1 MTVRVLA
8 VASEAVPLVKTGG
21 LADVVGALPAALAP
35 HDVAVTTLLPSYPA
49 VREAVPRAR
58 ELRAFPDLFGGP
70 ARLLSANAQGLT
82 LLLLDAPHLYDRPGG
97 PYLGPDRRDWPD
109 NAERFAALSRVAAAV
124 ARDGAGRARF
134 DLVHAHDWQAGLV
147 GAYLRHAPGRRVPLV
162 FTIHNLAFQ
171 GRFPASL
178 FPALG
183 LPPEAFSVEGVEYAG
198 GVGFLKAGIWYAD
211 RITTVSPTYAAEIT
225 TPEGGMGL
233 DGLLRGRSGVL
244 SGILNGLDTTVWDP
258 ATDPLLP
265 ARFSA
270 ADMAPRAGLKAALQ
284 ARFGLA
290 QDAAAPLF
298 AFIGRLAWQKGVDL
312 LLAALPAVL
321 EEGGQLALLGSGEA
335 GLEQAC
341 QDAAAAHPGR
351 VGARVAFA
359 EHLARLLYAGADI
372 VVVPSRFEPCGL
384 TQLCALRYGAP
395 PLVARAGGLAD
406 TVVDAN
412 EAALVA
418 GVATGLMVAPGS
430 VTALSAGL
438 RRAAMLWRHRET
450 WTRIQANAM
459 AADVSWARSA
469 ARYAELFRAMR
480 SPPP

>member
-1 MTVRVLA
+1 MTLRVLA

-35 HDVAVTTLLPSYPA
+35 EGVAVTTLLPCYPA
-49 VREAVPRAR
+49 VRAAARRQR
-58 ELRAFPDLFGGP
+58 ELRAWPDLLGGP
-70 ARLLSANAQGLT
+70 ARLLAARAADMP

-97 PYLGPDRRDWPD
+97 PYLGPDRQDWPD
-109 NAERFAALSRVAAAV
+109 NAERFAALSLVAADI
-124 ARDGAGRARF
+124 ARDGAGPARF
-134 DLVHAHDWQAGLV
+134 ALVHAHDWQAGLV
-147 GAYLRHAPGRRVPLV
+147 GAYLRHRPGQRVPVV
-162 FTIHNLAFQ
+162 FSIHNLAFQ

-244 SGILNGLDTTVWDP
+244 SGILNGLDTRLWNP

-265 ARFSA
+265 VRFSN
-270 ADMAPRAGLKAALQ
+270 ADPAPRAALKPALQ
-284 ARFGLA
+284 ARFRLA
-290 QDAAAPLF
+290 EDPAAPLF
-298 AFIGRLAWQKGVDL
+298 AFIGRLSWQKGVDL
-312 LLAALPAVL
+312 LLSALPALL
-321 EEGGQLALLGSGEA
+321 EAGGQLALLGSGDP

-341 QDAAAAHPGR
+341 RDAAAAHPGR
-351 VGARVAFA
+351 VGAEITFA
-359 EHLARLLYAGADI
+359 EDVARLLYGGADC

-412 EAALVA
+412 DAALAA
-418 GVATGLMVAPGS
+418 GVGTGLMVAPGS
-430 VTALSAGL
+430 ADALATGL
-438 RRAAMLWRHRET
+438 RRAVSLLRDRGT
-450 WTRIQANAM
+450 WARIQANAM
-459 AADVSWARSA
+459 AAEVSWGRSA
-469 ARYAELFRAMR
+469 ARYAALFRDTL

>member
-1 MTVRVLA
+1 MTLRVLA

-21 LADVVGALPAALAP
+21 LADVVGALPAALAAQE
-35 HDVAVTTLLPSYPA
+35 VSVTTLLPCYPA
-49 VREAVPRAR
+49 ARAAVRRAR
-58 ELRAFPDLFGGP
+58 EVRAFAELFGGP
-70 ARLLSANAQGLT
+70 ARVLSAAVQDLP

-109 NAERFAALSRVAAAV
+109 NAERFAALSRAAAAL

-134 DLVHAHDWQAGLV
+134 DLVHAHDWQAGLT
-147 GAYLRHAPGRRVPLV
+147 GAYLRHAPGRRVPVL
-162 FTIHNLAFQ
+162 FSIHNLAFQ

-198 GVGFLKAGIWYAD
+198 GVGYLKAGIWYAD
-211 RITTVSPTYAAEIT
+211 RIATVSPTYAAEIT

-233 DGLLRGRSGVL
+233 DGLLRGRAGVL
-244 SGILNGLDTTVWDP
+244 SGILNGLDTGVWNP

-265 ARFSA
+265 AHFSA
-270 ADMAPRAGLKAALQ
+270 ADAAPRAGLKAALQ
-284 ARFGLA
+284 QRFGLV

-321 EEGGQLALLGSGEA
+321 EAGGQLALLGSGEA

-341 QDAAAAHPGR
+341 LDAAAAHPGR
-351 VGARVAFA
+351 VGARIAFA
-359 EHLARLLYAGADI
+359 EDLARLLYAGADC

-384 TQLCALRYGAP
+384 AQLCALRYGAP
-395 PLVARAGGLAD
+395 PLVARVGGLAD

-412 EAALVA
+412 EAALSA
-418 GVATGLMVAPGS
+418 GVATGFMVAPGS
-430 VTALSAGL
+430 AAALAAGL
-438 RRAAMLWRHRET
+438 RRAAALWRDRAA
-450 WTRIQANAM
+450 WARIQANGM
-459 AADVSWARSA
+459 AADLSWTRSA
-469 ARYAELFRAMR
+469 ARYAALFREMLA
-480 SPPP
+480 PPP

>member
-1 MTVRVLA
+1 MTLQVLA
-8 VASEAVPLVKTGG
+8 VASEAAPLVKTGG

-35 HDVAVTTLLPSYPA
+35 HDVAVTTLLPCYPA
-49 VREAVPRAR
+49 VRAATGRAR
-58 ELRAFPDLFGGP
+58 ELGGIPDLFGGP
-70 ARLLSANAQGLT
+70 ARLLSARAHGLS

-109 NAERFAALSRVAAAV
+109 NALRFAALCRVAAQV
-124 ARDGAGRARF
+124 AREGAGRARF

-147 GAYLRHAPGRRVPLV
+147 GAYLRHAPGRRVAVV
-162 FTIHNLAFQ
+162 FSIHNLAFQ

-178 FPALG
+178 FPSLG
-183 LPPEAFSVEGVEYAG
+183 LPPEAFSIEGVEYAG

-244 SGILNGLDTTVWDP
+244 SGILNGLDTAIWDP
-258 ATDPLLP
+258 AADPLLP

-270 ADMAPRAGLKAALQ
+270 ADPSPRAANKAALQ

-298 AFIGRLAWQKGVDL
+298 AFIGRLTWQKGVDL
-312 LLAALPAVL
+312 LLDALPALL
-321 EEGGQLALLGSGEA
+321 EAGGQLALLGTGEA
-335 GLEQAC
+335 ALEQAC
-341 QDAAAAHPGR
+341 RDAVAAHPGR
-351 VGARVAFA
+351 VGAAIAFEEPLA
-359 EHLARLLYAGADI
+359 HLLHGGADC

-384 TQLCALRYGAP
+384 TQLSALRYGAP

-412 EAALVA
+412 EAALAA
-418 GVATGLMVAPGS
+418 GVGTGVVVSPGS
-430 VTALSAGL
+430 AGML
-438 RRAAMLWRHRET
+438 AAGIRRAAALWRDRPT
-450 WTRIQANAM
+450 WARIQANAM

-469 ARYAELFRAMR
+469 ARYAELFRGVAT
-480 SPPP
+480 PPP